1 MNVSTNLYEQ
11 ALDDEEDSKESLY
24 LDALFMCSMM
34 VDNLVWLFR
43 TSGLQDSEECAIIM
57 EQTLAMQE
65 LVESALA
72 TAEMSED
79 TTFH

>member
-1 MNVSTNLYEQ
+1 MNVSTNLYI
-11 ALDDEEDSKESLY
+11 DPFDNDESSKESLY

-34 VDNLVWLFR
+34 VDNLVWLFK
-43 TSGLQDSEECAIIM
+43 TSGLQDSEECAIMM

-65 LVESALA
+65 LIESALA
-72 TAEMSED
+72 IAEVSSE